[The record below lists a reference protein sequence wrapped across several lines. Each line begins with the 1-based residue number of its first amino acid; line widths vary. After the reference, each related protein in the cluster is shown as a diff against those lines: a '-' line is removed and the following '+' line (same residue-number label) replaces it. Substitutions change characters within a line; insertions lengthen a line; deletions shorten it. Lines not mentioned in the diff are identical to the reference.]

1 MLDALQHLTGSVSS
15 RLGEVLLLVLLPF
28 FREDVAILTGGLL
41 VVERG
46 LPPFVAFLS
55 LYAGVIASDFALFG
69 LGRLASRSAE
79 IRRICFRPGPSG
91 SGSGCATTS
100 RRR

>member
-15 RLGEVLLLVLLPF
+15 RMGEVLLLVLLPF

-46 LPPFVAFLS
+46 VPYFAPGEASFEHWAEQVVALWQRTEQP
-55 LYAGVIASDFALFG
+55 AGN
-69 LGRLASRSAE
+69 
-79 IRRICFRPGPSG
+79 
-91 SGSGCATTS
+91 
-100 RRR
+100 